1 MEYIANP
8 VRVTALQIV
17 EVMSDNYGN
26 GLMLRLEDNST
37 KAATP
42 AMISRYVPVPGDY
55 LVTQEDGYTYINPR
69 EVFERKYHPAG
80 SKVSFAA
87 DREIASFLNAIGDKI
102 TARGEKVEQAVVIY
116 GTYGSNFYV
125 ESTESGIEALGLM
138 EVGKATMLGAV
149 VKSTFNPEAV

>member
-17 EVMSDNYGN
+17 ETFSNNDSDGM
-26 GLMLRLEDNST
+26 GLRLEDGST
-37 KAATP
+37 QAAT
-42 AMISRYVPVPGDY
+42 AGMISRYVPKPGDY

-87 DREIASFLNAIGDKI
+87 DREIDLFLRGIGEKAV
-102 TARGEKVEQAVVIY
+102 ARGEQAEVAVVIY
-116 GTYGSNFYV
+116 GTYGGNFYV
-125 ESTESGIEALGLM
+125 ESTQSAVEALGVM
-138 EVGKATMLGAV
+138 EVGKATMLGTI
-149 VKSTFNPEAV
+149 VKSTFNPEEA

>member
-26 GLMLRLEDNST
+26 GLMLRLEDSST
-37 KAATP
+37 KAATQ

-80 SKVSFAA
+80 SKASFVQ
-87 DREIASFLNAIGDKI
+87 DREIARFLNSVGDK
-102 TARGEKVEQAVVIY
+102 AVQRGAKADMAVVIY
-116 GTYGSNFYV
+116 GTYGGNFYV
-125 ESTESGIEALGLM
+125 ESCNSGVEALGIM
-138 EVGKATMLGAV
+138 EIGKATMMNAIM
-149 VKSTFNPEAV
+149 KSTFDPES